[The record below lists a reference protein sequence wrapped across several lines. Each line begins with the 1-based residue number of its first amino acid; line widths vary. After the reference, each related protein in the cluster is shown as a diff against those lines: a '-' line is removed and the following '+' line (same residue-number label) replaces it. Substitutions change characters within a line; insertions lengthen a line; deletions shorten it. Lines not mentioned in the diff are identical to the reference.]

1 MSLEDASKRLEVAF
15 KDTESR
21 LDAVGKKVDSALAG
35 LTDHQ
40 NGKYL
45 RKHKPTEIVV
55 KLTKILWYHLN
66 YG

>member
-15 KDTESR
+15 KDTENR
-21 LDAVGKKVDSALAG
+21 LDAVGKKVDSALVG

-45 RKHKPTEIVV
+45 RNRKPTKIV
-55 KLTKILWYHLN
+55 I
-66 YG
+66 

>member
-15 KDTESR
+15 KDTENR
-21 LDAVGKKVDSALAG
+21 LDAVGKKVDSALVG

-45 RKHKPTEIVV
+45 RSQKPTEIVF
-55 KLTKILWYHLN
+55 KLIRISLL
-66 YG
+66 